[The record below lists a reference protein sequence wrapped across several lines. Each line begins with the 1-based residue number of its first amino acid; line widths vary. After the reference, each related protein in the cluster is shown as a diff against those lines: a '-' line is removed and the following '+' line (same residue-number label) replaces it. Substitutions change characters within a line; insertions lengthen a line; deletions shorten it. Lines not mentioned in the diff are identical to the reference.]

1 MSVTLSGDTGLTG
14 AATGALNGT
23 LGATTPNTVAATTVN
38 ATTVAT
44 TTVTAS
50 TPIGVASG
58 GTGLAAVG
66 SSGNTLVSNGT
77 SWTSGKQTITSG
89 TAKAWNWNGLTT
101 NTSIDF
107 TDIPSWVKRI
117 TVMLDAVST
126 SGTSI
131 VMIRIGPVGG
141 IESTGYAAHS
151 GTIEGTGIGSL
162 DHTTGFGISQA
173 GAAAYT
179 FGGFFTLCNL
189 SGNTWALSGSARQA
203 STRITMSAGSKTLA
217 AVLTQV
223 RLTTVNGTDT
233 FDAGSINILY
243 E

>member
-1 MSVTLSGDTGLTG
+1 MSTLALTSNTLS
-14 AATGALNGT
+14 
-23 LGATTPNTVAATTVN
+23 
-38 ATTVAT
+38 
-44 TTVTAS
+44 VTAS
-50 TPIGVASG
+50 AGQIEYNGQFYATDSNASR
-58 GTGLAAVG
+58 AQIER
-66 SSGNTLVSNGT
+66 LVQGT
-77 SWTSGKQTITSG
+77 SQATTSG
-89 TAKAWNWNGLTT
+89 
-101 NTSIDF
+101 TSIDF
-107 TDIPSWVKRI
+107 TGIPSWVKRI

-151 GTIEGTGIGSL
+151 GTIEGSGIGSL

-189 SGNTWALSGSARQA
+189 SGNTWTLSGSARQA

-217 AVLTQV
+217 GVLTQV

-233 FDAGSINILY
+233 FDAGSINIMY
-243 E
+243 EG